1 MNRNIKPL
9 KESKKEMLFSG
20 LHVLL
25 TAGLDFSHS
34 FRLLIEEE
42 KEEKIRLLLKEIYA
56 SVVDGDT
63 LNGSFARSRQFGAL
77 DCGVLRIGEETGR
90 IAEALAFLADYYRK
104 RIEQRRM
111 ISGGGKLSGHHL
123 GDRLGGF
130 GVYGHCYCAD
140 VRAGIC
146 PYGK

>member
-42 KEEKIRLLLKEIYA
+42 KEEKIRLLLKEFYA
-56 SVVDGDT
+56 SEVLPEAGNSVHWIVVCCVSGK
-63 LNGSFARSRQFGAL
+63 RR
-77 DCGVLRIGEETGR
+77 GVLP
-90 IAEALAFLADYYRK
+90 K
-104 RIEQRRM
+104 RW
-111 ISGGGKLSGHHL
+111 LS
-123 GDRLGGF
+123 
-130 GVYGHCYCAD
+130 
-140 VRAGIC
+140 
-146 PYGK
+146 

>member
-1 MNRNIKPL
+1 MTRNIKPL

-25 TAGLDFSHS
+25 TAGLHFSHS
-34 FRLLIEEE
+34 FPLLIEEE

-77 DCGVLRIGEETGR
+77 DCGVLRIGE
-90 IAEALAFLADYYRK
+90 
-104 RIEQRRM
+104 
-111 ISGGGKLSGHHL
+111 
-123 GDRLGGF
+123 
-130 GVYGHCYCAD
+130 
-140 VRAGIC
+140 
-146 PYGK
+146 

>member
-20 LHVLL
+20 LRVLL

-90 IAEALAFLADYYRK
+90 IAETGAGQHGVATATVAALLGLECEIFMGKEDTIRQALNVYR
-104 RIEQRRM
+104 M
-111 ISGGGKLSGHHL
+111 KLL
-123 GDRLGGF
+123 GAKVNAVETGTML
-130 GVYGHCYCAD
+130 Y
-140 VRAGIC
+140 
-146 PYGK
+146 

>member
-56 SVVDGDT
+56 SVVDG
-63 LNGSFARSRQFGAL
+63 AYCRSVGFPSGLLPQTDRTAPDDF
-77 DCGVLRIGEETGR
+77 
-90 IAEALAFLADYYRK
+90 
-104 RIEQRRM
+104 
-111 ISGGGKLSGHHL
+111 GGGKLSGHHL